1 MFLTLVVAVLLA
13 RAHPVPQAEMTSL
26 PESARE
32 R

>member
-1 MFLTLVVAVLLA
+1 M
-13 RAHPVPQAEMTSL
+13 